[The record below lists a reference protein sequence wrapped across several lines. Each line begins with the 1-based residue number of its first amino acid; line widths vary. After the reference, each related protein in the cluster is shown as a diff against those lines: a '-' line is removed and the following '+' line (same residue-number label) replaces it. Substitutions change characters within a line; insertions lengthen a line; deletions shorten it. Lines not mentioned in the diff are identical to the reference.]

1 MGVYAYLIF
10 ETHKINGLQK
20 KLQKEESK
28 MKQKDQ
34 MEKSDQE
41 KIQDLDKTIEFL
53 RKRIAEANIRLDD
66 PKLPMKEWDKA
77 YSDMMKDSAKLSK
90 ARTQRRKLMNAISGF
105 DGNVSEVNTACM
117 HTYCGVAPFK

>member
-1 MGVYAYLIF
+1 
-10 ETHKINGLQK
+10 
-20 KLQKEESK
+20 

-77 YSDMMKDSAKLSK
+77 IL
-90 ARTQRRKLMNAISGF
+90 I
-105 DGNVSEVNTACM
+105 
-117 HTYCGVAPFK
+117 